1 VINILKLIK
10 TTAIFLL
17 SILMFSGAVSAMYVF
32 DPNTLIKFSPE
43 HPAYVTEEDLNNL
56 FIDDSYHELVLN
68 DLTAFP
74 NSEKY
79 LNINEDKPIQIY
91 ELVENKTAPKDK
103 SPPKIISKPK
113 STKFPRNNN
122 INIKFNELIKKGP
135 NWTKITIK
143 DSKGHIIKGA
153 VQIKTQTVSINPNKK
168 LKKYA
173 AYTVNLPA
181 GSVQDKNG
189 NKNLKCSFKFKTC
202 A

>member
-1 VINILKLIK
+1 VIIISKLIK
-10 TTAIFLL
+10 ATAIFLL
-17 SILMFSGAVSAMYVF
+17 SILMFSGAASAMYVF
-32 DPNTLIKFSPE
+32 DPNTLIKFLPEHPAE

-56 FIDDSYHELVLN
+56 FINDSYHELVLN
-68 DLTAFP
+68 YLATFP
-74 NSEKY
+74 EYKISNSEKY
-79 LNINEDKPIQIY
+79 PDI
-91 ELVENKTAPKDK
+91 VENKTVPKDK

-122 INIKFNELIKKGP
+122 INIKFNESIKKGP

-143 DSKGHIIKGA
+143 DNKGHIIKGV

-168 LKKYA
+168 LNKYTIYA
-173 AYTVNLPA
+173 VNLPS

-189 NKNLKCSFKFKTC
+189 NKNPKYSFRFKTC